1 MGGFGFLSLASLA
14 FSALAIPIFLLYMLR
29 LRRTDMPISSTFL
42 WQQLVRDR
50 EANAPWQR
58 LRPNLLMLL
67 QLLIL
72 AALVLAL
79 ARPYQEVETITT
91 GRIALLIDASASMNA
106 TDLGGK
112 SRFAEAQDLA
122 LDTVSK
128 LGNDDTMTVIRVG
141 EVPEVLTA
149 ATRDRAVLRRAIRDA
164 APSSGTA
171 DWQAALTLAAAGSL
185 GVDELQVVILSDG
198 GLPSNLPTIPGDV
211 LFVNIGESD
220 SNVGITILST
230 RQLPNQ
236 PPQMFAQ
243 LENYGTQD
251 SRVIFEVRLDDEF
264 YSSQFYSVSA
274 GSVLN
279 IVETDLPE
287 DFIKL
292 EARLSPP
299 SNTTTP
305 DYLRTDDVAYAVNAE
320 SVTGSVLIVTEGNT
334 FLEQIF
340 TNLPGFELAVSTPQQ
355 GILRGTYDL
364 IVLDG
369 WLPSSLPRET
379 DLLIINPPG
388 STDLFAVTGESTDT
402 AIDSLSGGV
411 LPDDERTRFLNF
423 SSVAIRNFQLIDD
436 VAWADFLVETEN
448 GDPLVLAGEV
458 EGQQIA
464 ILTFSLTNSNL
475 PLQIQWPILVANLMD
490 WYRPQRAINVSNIA
504 PSDPL
509 SIRPTVAA
517 DALIIRKPTGD
528 RVELTLRESA
538 EAFFA
543 DTAAL
548 GFYDIEI
555 LLDGNVVQTDSF
567 AVNLFDRDESNIR
580 PIETLTLQGSGGITT
595 INSTTG
601 EETGRRELW
610 EYLVYLGL
618 IILGLEWWYYHRT
631 RNRKLKPSST
641 ILQGNTRAAN
651 TPTRRWWEIRPS
663 RR

>member
-1 MGGFGFLSLASLA
+1 MGGFGFFSLASVA

-50 EANAPWQR
+50 EANAPWQK

-79 ARPYQEVETITT
+79 MRPFQEVDTITT

-106 TDLGGK
+106 TDLNGN
-112 SRFAEAQDLA
+112 SRFSEAQDLA
-122 LDTVSK
+122 LDTVST
-128 LGNDDTMTVIRVG
+128 LGSDDTMTVIRVG
-141 EVPEVLTA
+141 EVPEVLAA

-164 APSSGTA
+164 EPSSGTA

-198 GLPSNLPTIPGDV
+198 GLPGNLPTIPGDV
-211 LFVNIGESD
+211 IFVNIGESD
-220 SNVGITILST
+220 NNVGITVLST

-236 PPQMFAQ
+236 APQLFAQ

-251 SRVIFEVRLDDEF
+251 SRVILELRLDGEF
-264 YSSQFYSVSA
+264 YNSQFYTVPA

-279 IVETDLPE
+279 LVETDLPE
-287 DFIKL
+287 DFSKL

-299 SNTTTP
+299 SNANTP
-305 DYLRTDDVAYAVNAE
+305 DYLRTDDVAYGVNAE
-320 SVTGSVLIVTEGNT
+320 SATGDVLVVTEGNT

-340 TNLPGFELAVSTPQQ
+340 ENLPGFDLTVSTPQQ
-355 GILRGTYDL
+355 GILRGDYDL

-369 WLPSSLPRET
+369 WLPSELPTET
-379 DLLIINPPG
+379 DLFIINPPS

-402 AIDSLSGGV
+402 AIDPLSGGV
-411 LPDDERTRFLNF
+411 LPDDERTRFLDF
-423 SSVAIRNFQLIDD
+423 SSVAIRNYQVLSD
-436 VAWADFLVETEN
+436 VAWADFLVETDN
-448 GDPLVLAGEV
+448 GDPLVLAGEID
-458 EGQQIA
+458 GQQIA
-464 ILTFSLTNSNL
+464 ILTFALTDSNL
-475 PLQIQWPILVANLMD
+475 PLQIQWPILVASLMD
-490 WYRPQRAINVSNIA
+490 WYRPQRAINVTTIS
-504 PSDPL
+504 PSEAI

-517 DALIIRKPTGD
+517 NEIIVRKPNGD
-528 RVELTLRESA
+528 RVSIQLEDSP

-543 DTAAL
+543 DTADL
-548 GFYDIEI
+548 GFYDIDI
-555 LLDGNVVQTDSF
+555 LLDGDVVQTDSF
-567 AVNLFDRDESNIR
+567 AVNLFDPTESDIR
-580 PIETLTLQGSGGITT
+580 PNTTLRLQGSTGETT
-595 INSTTG
+595 VNSTTG

-610 EYLVYLGL
+610 RALVYLGL
-618 IILGLEWWYYHRT
+618 IILGIEWWYYHRS

-641 ILQGNTRAAN
+641 ILQGTARAT